1 MPQCESCIG
10 WAQVLQ
16 HRVSYILLM
25 KSNLVDGV
33 SHPDLTLI
41 LAQLCS
47 CNGTLSQCEDPRYYP
62 ILVSAD
68 YRTHVSMQ
76 VHHFGP

>member
-1 MPQCESCIG
+1 MRI
-10 WAQVLQ
+10 L
-16 HRVSYILLM
+16 HRMGTSTAASSKFNPPYEVY
-25 KSNLVDGV
+25 LVDGV

-68 YRTHVSMQ
+68 YRTHVSM
-76 VHHFGP
+76 